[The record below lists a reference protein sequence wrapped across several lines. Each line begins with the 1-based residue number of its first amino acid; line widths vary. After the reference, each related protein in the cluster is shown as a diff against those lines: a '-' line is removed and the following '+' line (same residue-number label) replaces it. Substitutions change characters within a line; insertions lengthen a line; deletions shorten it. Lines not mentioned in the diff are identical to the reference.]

1 MQKNSRDSGDEIA
14 VNRTNELNRGGGDT
28 PLVCKDYSI
37 SAVRLV
43 AFVFIV
49 SCHFLQ
55 YFNNELAWWFN
66 IGVQMFLAISGY
78 LYGNKYCYKTV
89 DCSLFYKTRIIKI
102 LLPYY
107 IVLLPALAFHIVFI
121 RDLSKVKI
129 LKTIICNVTIRG
141 GEHLWF
147 IATILMCYAITP
159 LITALLNRTSRK
171 QFFAVVGIF
180 ILSLILFFEFFN
192 NFYNSAW
199 IVCYILGFVLG
210 VIEKKEIISQKYV
223 YSIVFV
229 LSLQNLLQV
238 ANNYSCHIV
247 DINNPIYM
255 TWSDFNHVWL
265 GLLLFLVIRLCF
277 SRIRMNNNRIVLAIL
292 DFSDKYSYECF
303 LVHQFMILGPLS
315 LMEITGI
322 YGLNIVIVIL
332 LIVVF
337 AVIVKAI
344 ENLILRVF
352 KSRSFV

>member
-1 MQKNSRDSGDEIA
+1 M
-14 VNRTNELNRGGGDT
+14 NRTNELNRGGGE

-66 IGVQMFLAISGY
+66 VGVQMFLLISGY

-107 IVLLPALAFHIVFI
+107 IVLLPALVFHIVFI
-121 RDLSKVKI
+121 RDLSKAKI
-129 LKTIICNVTIRG
+129 LKIIICNATIPG

-147 IATILMCYAITP
+147 IATILMCYVITP
-159 LITALLNRTSRK
+159 LIAALLNRTSKK
-171 QFFAVVGIF
+171 QFFAVVGLL
-180 ILSLILFFEFFN
+180 ILSVFLFFEFFN
-192 NFYNSAW
+192 SFYNSAW

-210 VIEKKEIISQKYV
+210 VIEKKELISLKFIFL
-223 YSIVFV
+223 IVFV
-229 LSLQNLLQV
+229 LSIQNLLQAV
-238 ANNYSCHIV
+238 NNYYFHIV

-255 TWSDFNHVWL
+255 TWSDYNHVWL
-265 GLLLFLVIRLCF
+265 GFLLFLVIRLIF
-277 SRIRMNNNRIVLAIL
+277 SRIRINNNYAVLSIL

-332 LIVVF
+332 LIIVF
-337 AVIVKAI
+337 ALFVKII
-344 ENLILRVF
+344 ENILLKIF
-352 KSRSFV
+352 KARRFI